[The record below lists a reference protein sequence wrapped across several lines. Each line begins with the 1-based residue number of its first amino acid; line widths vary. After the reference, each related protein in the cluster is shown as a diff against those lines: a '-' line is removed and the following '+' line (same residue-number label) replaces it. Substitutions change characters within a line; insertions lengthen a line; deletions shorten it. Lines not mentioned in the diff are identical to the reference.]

1 VHIGSMGGILEC
13 HRFYERIAAA
23 VDIVL
28 YCVIESGEIGEVR
41 VSGSTQKRDFLQSP
55 HWVDVWI

>member
-1 VHIGSMGGILEC
+1 
-13 HRFYERIAAA
+13 
-23 VDIVL
+23 L
-28 YCVIESGEIGEVR
+28 YCVIESGEIGE